1 MVFLS
6 ARFFLLSIDE
16 MLRQD
21 TPNHLGAW
29 DIHHPDL
36 FLCVP
41 NIKHS
46 RKELTTLEFTQ
57 KIWVGGGNKNY
68 GFPKKKCK
76 KGVFQRCVFGFWSGM
91 YFIPTSNGR
100 QNPDGYFFDC
110 LPFCSIDDHSG
121 SDHKLKPMG
130 V

>member
-1 MVFLS
+1 MVSFS
-6 ARFFLLSIDE
+6 ARFFWLSIDE

-57 KIWVGGGNKNY
+57 KIWVEGNKNY
-68 GFPKKKCK
+68 GFPKKKLQE
-76 KGVFQRCVFGFWSGM
+76 GGFPKVRFWILEREN
-91 YFIPTSNGR
+91 FIPTSNGR
-100 QNPDGYFFDC
+100 QNPDGYFFAYLFAALMTIPD
-110 LPFCSIDDHSG
+110 LTIN
-121 SDHKLKPMG
+121 
-130 V
+130 

>member
-57 KIWVGGGNKNY
+57 KLGGGQQKLWIPKKKMQEG
-68 GFPKKKCK
+68 GFPKVRF
-76 KGVFQRCVFGFWSGM
+76 GVLEREN
-91 YFIPTSNGR
+91 FIPPPMDDKILMGIFSTAYLFAALMTI
-100 QNPDGYFFDC
+100 PD
-110 LPFCSIDDHSG
+110 LTIN
-121 SDHKLKPMG
+121 
-130 V
+130 

>member
-57 KIWVGGGNKNY
+57 KLGGGATKTMDS
-68 GFPKKKCK
+68 PKKNARRGFS
-76 KGVFQRCVFGFWSGM
+76 KGAFLDFGAGKFH
-91 YFIPTSNGR
+91 PTSNGR